1 MLKRLA
7 YTELGKVERGVVL
20 AYLRRTSGYSRSQVT
35 RLVRRWK
42 SNRLATVPLAKRYG
56 RPAVPF
62 ARKYTSA
69 DIALL
74 VEMDRANEDVCGPAI
89 VHLLQRAFFV
99 GSVRISVCNGKLC
112 KQLSFCFFQIL

>member
-35 RLVRRWK
+35 RLVWRWK

-56 RPAVPF
+56 RPA
-62 ARKYTSA
+62 KG
-69 DIALL
+69 
-74 VEMDRANEDVCGPAI
+74 E
-89 VHLLQRAFFV
+89 
-99 GSVRISVCNGKLC
+99 
-112 KQLSFCFFQIL
+112 